1 MLEGVTMTPSTT
13 LRRLAVLFA
22 VLSLLAAGC
31 RSSDSAGEG
40 DASEQDTAAAGTE
53 ESEPEPEPESE
64 SEASEDPSDDAS
76 SSESGGGEIAT
87 DIGVTEDPCPDAVNP
102 DHGCIYLGSI
112 SDLTVGPFSA
122 LGPAIT
128 SAQEAFW
135 NRVNTDGGIGD
146 AYDVN
151 VTEFVRDNLYA
162 PETHNQVYQEIKGE
176 VLALAQTLGSPTTA
190 AIVEDLKAEQIVA
203 APASWTSLWAFEPE
217 ILESGSNY
225 CVEAMN
231 AVDYTQENQGPIESV
246 MAIGY
251 PGDYGGDYTA
261 GARIA
266 AEANGMTFTAVE
278 TGQGADN
285 QGGAIQQIIGAQ
297 PDLVL
302 IATGP
307 TDLGT
312 IVGQAAAQG
321 FTGRFV
327 GSGPTWNPG
336 LVESPAFPA
345 LQQLYLQST
354 YWPTYSTPGIPAYEA
369 MREALGEDGN
379 DGFTSGWMWSYP
391 LLAALQAATENG
403 DLTRAGLYEA
413 ASSLT
418 AVDYE
423 GALPEGSGNYT
434 SPNDSLV
441 RGNVFQMPNEDS
453 STGVETISVEPF
465 IGSTAEAFE
474 IGDTACYLAE

>member
-1 MLEGVTMTPSTT
+1 MTSRTT
-13 LRRLAVLFA
+13 LRRLAVLVA
-22 VLSLLAAGC
+22 VLSMLAAGC
-31 RSSDSAGEG
+31 RSSDTAGG
-40 DASEQDTAAAGTE
+40 GGASEEDTAAATGE
-53 ESEPEPEPESE
+53 ASEGSEPESE
-64 SEASEDPSDDAS
+64 SEEASEES
-76 SSESGGGEIAT
+76 SGGGGGEIAT
-87 DIGVTEDPCPDAVNP
+87 DVGVTEEPCPDAVNP

-135 NRVNTDGGIGD
+135 NRVNEEGGIGD

-151 VTEFVRDNLYA
+151 VTEFVRDNLYQ
-162 PETHNQVYQEIKGE
+162 PETHNQVYQEIKGD

-190 AIVEDLKAEQIVA
+190 TIIEDLAAEQIVA
-203 APASWTSLWAFEPE
+203 APASWTSLWAFQES
-217 ILESGSNY
+217 ILESGANY

-246 MAIGY
+246 MAIHY
-251 PGDYGGDYTA
+251 PGDYGGDYAA

-266 AEANGMTFTAVE
+266 AEANGMMFTDVE

-285 QGGAIQQIIGAQ
+285 QGGAIQQILGAQ

-302 IATGP
+302 VATGP
-307 TDLGT
+307 TELGT

-327 GSGPTWNPG
+327 GAGPTWNPG

-354 YWPTYSTPGIPAYEA
+354 YWPTYTTEGIPAYEA
-369 MREALGEDGN
+369 MREALGEEGN

-391 LLAALQAATENG
+391 LLSALEAAAENG
-403 DLTRAGLYEA
+403 DLTRAGLFEA
-413 ASSLT
+413 AAGLSK
-418 AVDYE
+418 VDYE
-423 GALPEGSGNYT
+423 GALPEGSGNYAGG
-434 SPNDSLV
+434 PNESLV
-441 RGNVFQMPNEDS
+441 RGIVFQMPNAEQP
-453 STGVETISVEPF
+453 TGVETVDVEPYV
-465 IGSTAEAFE
+465 GPTAEGFE
-474 IGDTACYLAE
+474 IGDNACYLSEG

>member
-1 MLEGVTMTPSTT
+1 MTPSTT
-13 LRRLAVLFA
+13 MRRLAVLLA

-31 RSSDSAGEG
+31 RSSDSAGDG
-40 DASEQDTAAAGTE
+40 DATEQDTAAAGTE
-53 ESEPEPEPESE
+53 DAATESE
-64 SEASEDPSDDAS
+64 SEDSEEPSDDAS
-76 SSESGGGEIAT
+76 SSEAAGGGEIAT
-87 DIGVTEDPCPDAVNP
+87 DIGVTEEPCPDAVNP

-151 VTEFVRDNLYA
+151 VTEYVRDNLYA
-162 PETHNQVYQEIKGE
+162 PETHNQVYQEIKGD

-190 AIVEDLKAEQIVA
+190 AIIEDLTAEQIVA
-203 APASWTSLWAFEPE
+203 APASWTSLWAFEE
-217 ILESGSNY
+217 AILESGSNY

-251 PGDYGGDYTA
+251 PGDYGGDYAA
-261 GARIA
+261 GARLA

-307 TDLGT
+307 TELGT

-336 LVESPAFPA
+336 LVQSPAFPA

-354 YWPTYSTPGIPAYEA
+354 YWPTYSTPDIPAYEA

-391 LLAALQAATENG
+391 LLAALQAAAEAG

-413 ASSLT
+413 ASGLSE
-418 AVDYE
+418 VDYE
-423 GALPEGSGNYT
+423 GALPEGSGNYAGG
-434 SPNDSLV
+434 PNDSLV
-441 RGNVFQMPNEDS
+441 RGNVFQMPNAES
-453 STGVETISVEPF
+453 STGVETITEEPY
-465 IGSTAEAFE
+465 IGPNAEAFE
-474 IGDTACYLAE
+474 IGDTACYLAEG

>member
-1 MLEGVTMTPSTT
+1 MTTSTM
-13 LRRLAVLFA
+13 LRRLAVLVA
-22 VLSLLAAGC
+22 ALSLLAAGC
-31 RSSDSAGEG
+31 RSSDTAGG
-40 DASEQDTAAAGTE
+40 GGASEEDTAAA
-53 ESEPEPEPESE
+53 SEPEPESE
-64 SEASEDPSDDAS
+64 SEEESEPESEAES
-76 SSESGGGEIAT
+76 EGSESESEPAAGGEIAT
-87 DIGVTEDPCPDAVNP
+87 DIGVTEEPCPDAVNP

-128 SAQEAFW
+128 AAQEAFW
-135 NRVNTDGGIGD
+135 NRVNEDGGIGD

-151 VTEFVRDNLYA
+151 VTEYVRDNLYA

-190 AIVEDLKAEQIVA
+190 AIIEDLNAEQIVA
-203 APASWTSLWAFEPE
+203 APASWTSLWAFQDV

-225 CVEAMN
+225 CIEAMN
-231 AVDYTQENQGPIESV
+231 AVDYTQENQGPVESV
-246 MAIGY
+246 MAVHY
-251 PGDYGGDYTA
+251 PGDYGGDYAA

-266 AEANGMTFTAVE
+266 AEANGMTFTDVE

-285 QGGAIQQIIGAQ
+285 QGGAIQQILSAQ

-307 TDLGT
+307 TELGT

-327 GSGPTWNPG
+327 GAGPTWNPG

-354 YWPTYSTPGIPAYEA
+354 YWPTYTTPGIPAYEA

-391 LLAALQAATENG
+391 LLAALEAAAENG
-403 DLTRAGLYEA
+403 DLTRAGLFEA
-413 ASSLT
+413 ASSLME
-418 AVDYE
+418 VDYE
-423 GALPEGSGNYT
+423 GALPEGSGNYAGGA
-434 SPNDSLV
+434 NESLV
-441 RGNVFQMPNEDS
+441 RGNVFQMPNPES
-453 STGVETISVEPF
+453 PTGVETISVDPY
-465 IGSTAEAFE
+465 IGPNAEGFD
-474 IGDTACYLAE
+474 IGDSACYLAEG